1 MNCSNCNNEFNF
13 IEGLK
18 FCPYC
23 GSKIGRQFVDLE
35 EDHPTVTK
43 EEASL
48 KDNSLEGESSIRE
61 LLGKD
66 YFRERAFREDYLK
79 KNTFRKAPLK
89 SRVFMEGILQDKNF
103 QKDIDFQE
111 EIYEEKT
118 SLEEVLEE
126 NFDFSESIQEKKV
139 IEETDSLD
147 IFQEGPSV
155 SKTEGAGEEP
165 YVGNINDTLKMPSI
179 TDQMLEMN
187 KTEEKKPAKSTFLA
201 LRKLFKSKLVIVA
214 CLTVMV
220 LSLVIY
226 IGSAYLLNQKVEV
239 GQIKKDMSGRTIVL
253 PKGTKFQVKEEYIK
267 SISLGQRAYN
277 EKEKVEYIDLT
288 AAFNDGKI
296 EVTGV
301 LQLAYKKE
309 GNNKW
314 RLLDSISLKKD
325 IVVKPVAGMKEGKII
340 EEVKKQTISLFGQ
353 EIPLSDSSVTSIK
366 VLDRD
371 SQFQEGKENISL
383 EIVVDGG
390 ILSAKGTA
398 NSSLI
403 FAEEKWFLDG
413 NLSLDEQTFEISL
426 SENLSE
432 DLILNA
438 IKDEGKR
445 ENVKHDSIFGGQ
457 NFLIN
462 DKFTKSTSIQSKALS
477 DNKNQLYVSV
487 KKENVAGMLNTTLT
501 GDYVFNVSL
510 NQVNY
515 NSNTESRVEEVSVG
529 ELTRDM
535 IVSSLAGAVI
545 EGRRGAFWW
554 DNNHEITEGEAKSY
568 EEDEIL
574 SKVGYQNIKYVYGK
588 LTYDDDGD
596 QKTVDMVAIYYLT
609 YDNNSGYDWK
619 LDSVISSES
628 NRYRHYS
635 KESIRD

>member
-35 EDHPTVTK
+35 EDHSTVTK

-111 EIYEEKT
+111 EIY
-118 SLEEVLEE
+118 
-126 NFDFSESIQEKKV
+126 
-139 IEETDSLD
+139 EETDSLD

-325 IVVKPVAGMKEGKII
+325 IVV
-340 EEVKKQTISLFGQ
+340 
-353 EIPLSDSSVTSIK
+353 
-366 VLDRD
+366 
-371 SQFQEGKENISL
+371 
-383 EIVVDGG
+383 
-390 ILSAKGTA
+390 
-398 NSSLI
+398 
-403 FAEEKWFLDG
+403 
-413 NLSLDEQTFEISL
+413 NL
-426 SENLSE
+426 
-432 DLILNA
+432 
-438 IKDEGKR
+438 
-445 ENVKHDSIFGGQ
+445 
-457 NFLIN
+457 
-462 DKFTKSTSIQSKALS
+462 
-477 DNKNQLYVSV
+477 
-487 KKENVAGMLNTTLT
+487 
-501 GDYVFNVSL
+501 
-510 NQVNY
+510 
-515 NSNTESRVEEVSVG
+515 
-529 ELTRDM
+529 
-535 IVSSLAGAVI
+535 
-545 EGRRGAFWW
+545 
-554 DNNHEITEGEAKSY
+554 
-568 EEDEIL
+568 
-574 SKVGYQNIKYVYGK
+574 
-588 LTYDDDGD
+588 
-596 QKTVDMVAIYYLT
+596 
-609 YDNNSGYDWK
+609 
-619 LDSVISSES
+619 
-628 NRYRHYS
+628 
-635 KESIRD
+635 